1 MKEKEIKAVAE
12 KAMMIVCGYAFS
24 QTEEGFIRVVYLHP
38 PYHALVMTSEGEVT
52 ETNMDDIEISI
63 ASKYDT
69 FLRKEMKKN
78 KEINRR
84 L

>member
-1 MKEKEIKAVAE
+1 MKEEEIKAVAE

-24 QTEEGFIRVVYLHP
+24 KTEEGLIRVVYLHS

-63 ASKYDT
+63 VQKYWK
-69 FLRKEMKKN
+69 RNKKVM
-78 KEINRR
+78 EQAYA
-84 L
+84 

>member
-1 MKEKEIKAVAE
+1 MKEEEIKAVAE

-38 PYHALVMTSEGEVT
+38 PPYHALVMTSEGEVT

-63 ASKYDT
+63 VQKYWK
-69 FLRKEMKKN
+69 RNKKLM
-78 KEINRR
+78 EQAYA
-84 L
+84 